1 MASAQENIIKNEIL
15 IVEDDK
21 YSLQTLSAILLA
33 QGYDVRG
40 VADGASALVSI
51 GIQQPDLILL
61 DIQLPELNGVDV
73 CRHLKR
79 DADTKDIPVIFLSAL
94 DEVINKVKGFEA
106 GGVDYITKPFQVE
119 EVIARV
125 HTHLSIR
132 RLQLQLKNQ
141 NSELQKRIYER
152 NRAETALQQINNE
165 LEQRVQMRTAE
176 LSQLNATLKD
186 EIEERK
192 RAEFEALQ
200 AKEQLEA
207 TLFALPDLLFEIDH
221 QGVISTYHFPE
232 SEWRFEDSIQVH
244 ETKIYDLL
252 PKDAA
257 HAMMNAMELARE
269 NGRYTGNHFSLK
281 QGNQVKWFEISI
293 AAKEVKDEGNG
304 RFIAL
309 IRDITARKQLEEQL
323 RQSQKME
330 AIGRLAGGVSHDFNN
345 LLSVIISYGELLLRQ
360 HENFS
365 PTAIKQIE
373 QIIQSGN
380 RAADL
385 TTQLLAFS
393 RQQIL
398 EPKIVNIND
407 ILTNII
413 KLLIRVIG
421 EDIELILALADNLE
435 FVRVDRTQIE
445 QVILNL
451 VVNARDAMPQGG
463 KITLETANVYLDDNC
478 YQKHPKVQPGNYV
491 MLAVS
496 DNGHGMDEET
506 QSNIFEPFFTTKEK
520 GRGTGLGLATVHGIV
535 NQSGGHIWVYSE
547 LNQGTTFKI
556 YFPQAKEN
564 NIRPK
569 KQQVVISTSTGTE
582 TILLV
587 EDDRIVRRLAEHI
600 LTLYGYNT
608 LVAEDTNHAQ
618 TLCEEYTGEIHLM
631 LTDVVMPILSGGELA
646 HQLQKIRPTM
656 KVLYMSGYTDD
667 VIVHH
672 GVLKANTT
680 FLQKPFT
687 PDSLASKVREMI
699 DSG

>member
-1 MASAQENIIKNEIL
+1 MTSAQNNIIKNEIL

-21 YSLQTLSAILLA
+21 FSLRTLSTILLA

-40 VADGASALVSI
+40 VADGAAALISV

-61 DIQLPELNGVDV
+61 DIQLPELNGFDV

-79 DADTKDIPVIFLSAL
+79 DAATKDIPVIFLSAL
-94 DEVINKVKGFEA
+94 DEVIDKVKGFDA

-132 RLQLQLKNQ
+132 RLQMQLKNQ

-152 NRAETALQQINNE
+152 NRAESALQQINNE

-176 LSQLNATLKD
+176 LSQLNAALMD

-192 RAEFEALQ
+192 RAEFETLQ
-200 AKEQLEA
+200 AKKQLEA
-207 TLFALPDLLFEIDH
+207 TLFALPDLLFELDD
-221 QGVISTYHFPE
+221 QGVIHTYHFPDF
-232 SEWRFEDSIQVH
+232 EWQFDHSIQEH
-244 ETKIYDLL
+244 HTNIIDLL
-252 PKDAA
+252 PQNAA
-257 HAMMNAMELARE
+257 HAMMNAVAQAGE
-269 NGRYTGNHFSLK
+269 NGRYTGSHFSLK
-281 QGNQVKWFEISI
+281 QGNQIKWFEISI
-293 AAKEVKDEGNG
+293 AAKEMKNGGNG
-304 RFIAL
+304 RFITL
-309 IRDITARKQLEEQL
+309 IRDITDRKHLEEQL

-330 AIGRLAGGVSHDFNN
+330 AIGRLAGGVAHDFNN

-360 HENFS
+360 HEEIS
-365 PTAIKQIE
+365 PSARKQIE

-380 RAADL
+380 RAANL

-393 RQQIL
+393 RQQVL
-398 EPKIVNIND
+398 EPNIININD
-407 ILTNII
+407 ILTNIA

-421 EDIELILALADNLE
+421 EDIELILALADDLQ

-445 QVILNL
+445 QVVLNL

-463 KITLETANVYLDDNC
+463 KITLETANVYLDSDH
-478 YQKHPKVQPGNYV
+478 YQQRPHIQPGNYI

-506 QSNIFEPFFTTKEK
+506 QSHIFEPFFTTKEK

-535 NQSGGHIWVYSE
+535 NQSGGHIWVNSE

-556 YFPQAKEN
+556 YFPQTKEDLSH
-564 NIRPK
+564 PK
-569 KQQVVISTSTGTE
+569 KQHAAISTTAGTE
-582 TILLV
+582 TVLLV
-587 EDDRIVRRLAEHI
+587 EDDRIVRRLANHI

-608 LVAEDTNHAQ
+608 LVAKDTNHAQ
-618 TLCEEYTGEIHLM
+618 TICKEYAGEIQLM
-631 LTDVVMPILSGGELA
+631 LTDVVMPVISGGELA
-646 HQLQKIRPTM
+646 QQLQKIRPTM
-656 KVLYMSGYTDD
+656 KVLYMSGYTDN

-672 GVLKANTT
+672 GVLKANTA

-687 PDSLASKVREMI
+687 PDSLTAKVRETI
-699 DSG
+699 DSE

>member
-1 MASAQENIIKNEIL
+1 MAPTQTNIIKNEVL

-21 YSLQTLSAILLA
+21 YSLRTLSTILLS

-40 VADGASALVSI
+40 VADGAAALVSV

-61 DIQLPELNGVDV
+61 DIQLPELNGFDV

-79 DADTKDIPVIFLSAL
+79 DAATKDIPIIFLSAL
-94 DEVINKVKGFEA
+94 DEVVDKVKGFDA

-119 EVIARV
+119 EVVARV
-125 HTHLSIR
+125 QTHISIR

-141 NSELQKRIYER
+141 NRELQKRIYER
-152 NRAETALQQINNE
+152 NRAEAALQQINEE

-186 EIEERK
+186 EIDERK
-192 RAEFEALQ
+192 RAEIATLQ

-207 TLFALPDLLFEIDH
+207 TLFALPDLLFELDN
-221 QGVISTYHFPE
+221 QGVISTYHIPE
-232 SEWRFEDSIQVH
+232 SEWQFEHSIQVFETTIH
-244 ETKIYDLL
+244 ELL
-252 PKDAA
+252 PKNAA
-257 HAMMNAMELARE
+257 NAIMNAMEMASE
-269 NGRYTGNHFSLK
+269 NGRYTGNHFSL
-281 QGNQVKWFEISI
+281 NQENLVKWFEISI
-293 AAKEVKDEGNG
+293 ASKEQNDAGNG

-330 AIGRLAGGVSHDFNN
+330 AIGRLAGGVAHDFNN

-360 HENFS
+360 HEGIS
-365 PTAIKQIE
+365 PTAKRQID

-393 RQQIL
+393 RQQVL

-407 ILTNII
+407 ILTNIT
-413 KLLIRVIG
+413 KMLMRVIG
-421 EDIELILALADNLE
+421 EDIELNLMQAE
-435 FVRVDRTQIE
+435 NLDLVRVDRTQFE
-445 QVILNL
+445 QVVLNL

-463 KITLETANVYLDDNC
+463 KITLETANVYLDDNY
-478 YQKHPKVQPGNYV
+478 YQKRPKVQPGNYI

-496 DNGHGMDEET
+496 DNGHGMDAIT
-506 QSNIFEPFFTTKEK
+506 ISNIFEPFFTTKEQ
-520 GRGTGLGLATVHGIV
+520 GQGTGLGLATVHGIV
-535 NQSGGHIWVYSE
+535 NQSGGHVWVYSE
-547 LNQGTTFKI
+547 INQGTTFKI
-556 YFPQAKEN
+556 YFPQAKETDF
-564 NIRPK
+564 RQTK
-569 KQQVVISTSTGTE
+569 KQSTLSTTRGTE

-587 EDDRIVRRLAEHI
+587 EDDRVVRHLADHI
-600 LTLYGYNT
+600 LKLYGYNT
-608 LVAEDTNHAQ
+608 LVAGDTDHARE
-618 TLCEEYTGEIHLM
+618 LCETFEGDIHLV
-631 LTDVVMPILSGGELA
+631 LTDVVMPVLSGRELVQ
-646 HQLQKIRPTM
+646 QLQEIRPNM
-656 KVLYMSGYTDD
+656 KVLYMSGYTDN

-672 GVLKANTT
+672 GVLKANTA

-687 PDSLASKVREMI
+687 PDSLTGKVRETI
-699 DSG
+699 DSE